1 MTVSTSI
8 NKVSYKGN
16 GIVKEFA
23 IPFYFLDA
31 SDIEIW
37 LVSETIA
44 ERKLELG
51 SEYAVF
57 GSGNLNGGSV
67 TLTFIPANGE
77 RLTILRNVAMTQEV
91 DYRENE
97 IFPAETQERALD
109 KLTMITQQNAEKLTR
124 TLTLGVTSEENPDEI
139 IPRIFEAETE
149 SQNSFLAAKE
159 AELGAKS
166 YCEEAGRIV
175 DGFDEHA
182 AEKQQLVD
190 AGVSDARSYGTRF
203 SIVTWR

>member
-23 IPFYFLDA
+23 VPFYFLDA

-37 LVSETIA
+37 LVSETMP
-44 ERKLELG
+44 ERKLEFE
-51 SEYAVF
+51 SEYGV
-57 GSGNLNGGSV
+57 SGAGDLNGGSV
-67 TLTFIPANGE
+67 TLNFIPAIGD
-77 RLTILRNVAMTQEV
+77 RLTILRNIPMTQEI

-109 KLTMITQQNAEKLTR
+109 KLTMIAQQNAEKLTR
-124 TLTLGVTSEENPDEI
+124 TLTLGVTSEEDPDAI

-149 SQNSFLAAKE
+149 SRNSSFAAKD
-159 AELGAKS
+159 AELAAKS
-166 YCEEAGRIV
+166 YCDEAGRIV

-182 AEKQQLVD
+182 AKKQQLID